1 MRVPSPR
8 GLVLLVLLACPAC
21 GGKDASA
28 PPPPAQKISD
38 VAATYLNAALDVM
51 QQHSINKYK
60 VNWTVIRSAALQY
73 AGTAQNAAETYPA
86 IRSALQQLGDN
97 HSGFYPPGT
106 WTSVVPVSPAG
117 TTGIVGDLSARRI
130 DGVVGYLAI
139 PGYSGTTNPAP
150 FADSIQHL
158 IALTDDSA
166 LCGWV
171 VDLRGNPGGNMWPM
185 LAGVGP
191 ILGEGDAGSV
201 VDADGNR
208 GTWYYQGGASGIR
221 PTYVSVRVSPPW
233 PYTLRRTSPRVA
245 VLTGPKTAS
254 SGEAITVSFRGR
266 PDTRSF
272 GEPTYGLSSANSP
285 YQLSDGAVLN
295 LTVALDAD
303 RTGKLY
309 GAEITPDSL
318 VIGTATVDAALNA
331 GVAWVKT
338 AAICKG

>member
-21 GGKDASA
+21 GATDASA
-28 PPPPAQKISD
+28 PPPAPAQKISD
-38 VAATYLNAALDVM
+38 AAVSYLNAALDIM
-51 QQHSINKYK
+51 QQRSINKYK
-60 VNWTVIRSAALQY
+60 VNWTVIRSAALQF
-73 AGTAQNAAETYPA
+73 AGTAQTATETYPA

-106 WTSVVPVSPAG
+106 WTSVAAVSPAG
-117 TTGIVGDLSARRI
+117 TAGIVGDLSARRI

-158 IALTDDSA
+158 IALTDDTA

-191 ILGEGDAGSV
+191 ILGEGDAGSF
-201 VDADGNR
+201 VDADSNR
-208 GTWYYQGGASGIR
+208 STWYYEAGASGTR
-221 PTYVSVRVSPPW
+221 PSYVSVRVSSPW
-233 PYTLRRTSPRVA
+233 PYTLRRTAPRVA
-245 VLTGPKTAS
+245 VLTGTKTAS

-272 GEPTYGLSSANSP
+272 GEPTYGLSSANTP
-285 YQLSDGAVLN
+285 FQLRDGAVLN

-303 RTGKLY
+303 RTGRVY
-309 GAEITPDSL
+309 GAEIGPDSV
-318 VIGTATVDAALNA
+318 VIGTATIDAALNA
-331 GVAWVKT
+331 AVAWVKT
-338 AAICKG
+338 AAICK